1 MIRGNRF
8 IRNFVS
14 SSTRLDDITSQKTE
28 VSSVVVVVV
37 IQEHE
42 ISHNFFQ
49 NCFSLCITFFGHQ
62 VETVAYRDRVGQQEP
77 EPVPLWI
84 IVVAVVAGL
93 LLLILITLVLWRL
106 GFFKRR
112 RPDPTLSGN
121 LEKHRDENGDY
132 SS

>member
-1 MIRGNRF
+1 M
-8 IRNFVS
+8 
-14 SSTRLDDITSQKTE
+14 
-28 VSSVVVVVV
+28 
-37 IQEHE
+37 
-42 ISHNFFQ
+42 
-49 NCFSLCITFFGHQ
+49 
-62 VETVAYRDRVGQQEP
+62 ETVAYRDPVDQQEP
-77 EPVPLWI
+77 EPVPVWI